1 MTCRCWFAITC
12 RGWAENS
19 GGRSSRSPPR
29 RWIACASYPWPGNIR
44 ELQNVLRQA
53 LLRVRGRTLLPEFLP
68 ELSQT
73 PDELRSSGEAAA
85 SSDGPS
91 LEALIRKG
99 LAAGTEG
106 LHEETH
112 RWVERILLP
121 MVLEHTQ
128 GNQRQAA
135 RILGIA
141 RKTLRDKLREL
152 GITIQRSLELGD
164 GADGD
169 DG

>member
-1 MTCRCWFAITC
+1 RF
-12 RGWAENS
+12 
-19 GGRSSRSPPR
+19 GREMGREAVEVAPAALDR
-29 RWIACASYPWPGNIR
+29 LQDQDWPGNIR

-53 LLRVRGRTLLPEFLP
+53 LLRAHGRVLLPEFLP
-68 ELSQT
+68 ELSQSTDQVGSRGGET
-73 PDELRSSGEAAA
+73 PAR
-85 SSDGPS
+85 DGPS
-91 LEALIRKG
+91 LEAFVRKG
-99 LAAGTEG
+99 LAGGTEG

-164 GADGD
+164 GGDSD